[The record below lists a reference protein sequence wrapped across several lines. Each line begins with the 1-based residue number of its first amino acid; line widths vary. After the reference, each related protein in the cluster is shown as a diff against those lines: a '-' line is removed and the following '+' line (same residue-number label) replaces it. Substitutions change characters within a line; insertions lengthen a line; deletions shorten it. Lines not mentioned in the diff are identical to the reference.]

1 MKNVLTIAG
10 SDCSGGAGV
19 QADLKTMCAH
29 KVFAMSVI
37 TAVTA
42 QNTQGVFAVQDIKSD
57 IIAKQI
63 DAIFTDIDVHAV
75 KIGMVSSVEA
85 IKVIAKKLK
94 QYNAKNVVLDPVM
107 ISKSGFKLLK
117 PEAKEILVKE
127 LLPLAKVIT
136 PNLPEAEEIIKTF
149 TKREQFNIDNEED
162 MQKACRVIYDMGCE
176 NVLVKGGHLK
186 GDAVDILFDG
196 IEIKCIEGK
205 RINTKNTHGTGCT
218 LSSAIASNLALGK
231 DVYTSVKL
239 AKEYITEAIEYSIN
253 LGHGVGPTNHF
264 YSLYKKAGMLYE

>member
-94 QYNAKNVVLDPVM
+94 EYNAKNVVLDPVM
-107 ISKSGFKLLK
+107 ISKSGFNLLK

-149 TKREQFNIDNEED
+149 TKREQFNIHNEEG

-231 DVYTSVKL
+231 DVYTSIKL
-239 AKEYITEAIEYSIN
+239 AKEYITEAIEHSIN
-253 LGHGVGPTNHF
+253 LGKGVGPTNHF
-264 YSLYKKAGMLYE
+264 YSLYKKAGMFYE